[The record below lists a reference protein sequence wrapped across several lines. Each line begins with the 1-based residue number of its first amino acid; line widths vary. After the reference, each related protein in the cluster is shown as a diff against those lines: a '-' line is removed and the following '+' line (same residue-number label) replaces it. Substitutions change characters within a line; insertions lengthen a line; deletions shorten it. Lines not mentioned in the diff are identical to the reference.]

1 MAPLDRAFRQGKKSY
16 WFVSTALDGYLR
28 RVSRA
33 WSPATRGPRGGLRT
47 RRIVS
52 NALLCG
58 LVAAGSLTVVLA
70 PTTAGADQIGSLK
83 AQARAV
89 AQQLVQEQ
97 LQIDAYQQ
105 QYSVASAKVAAD
117 ARAIAQTGQQ
127 IDQDEQQFNGDTKKV
142 RELAINSYMNGGEL
156 TGSDAALFA
165 GNAEEVQSANEYDSI
180 ATGNI
185 DSALSALQSAQDA
198 LTARQAALAQQQ
210 SRDQS
215 DQTQQSSSLSQADAS
230 QRQMELVQSRVTGQL
245 ANALAAQASAED
257 AAAAKAVAAAQKVG
271 KRGPGHGA
279 PSGTGAPF
287 GAGAANGSGAGA
299 GATLGAP
306 AVSLPDP
313 ALNPFLQCVVQAESR
328 GNYQAVSPNGLYMGA
343 FQFSQ
348 PTWNLAALASAL
360 SILVNVPPNEASKA
374 EQDTLA
380 VTLFS
385 LDGQRPWLGDR
396 CS

>member
-1 MAPLDRAFRQGKKSY
+1 MH
-16 WFVSTALDGYLR
+16 
-28 RVSRA
+28 
-33 WSPATRGPRGGLRT
+33 T

-52 NALLCG
+52 NALLCA

-70 PTTAGADQIGSLK
+70 AKPAGADQVGSLT
-83 AQARAV
+83 AQARAI
-89 AQQLVQEQ
+89 AQTLVQEQ
-97 LQIDAYQQ
+97 LQVDAYQQ

-117 ARAIAQTGQQ
+117 AQAIAQTGQQ
-127 IDQDEQQFNGDTKKV
+127 ISQDEQQFNTDTGKV
-142 RELAINSYMNGGEL
+142 RDLAITSYMNGGEL

-165 GNAEEVQSANEYDSI
+165 GTSEEVQSANEYDSI

-185 DSALSALQSAQDA
+185 ETALDQLQTVQDA
-198 LTARQAALAQQQ
+198 LAAHQAALRQQQ

-215 DQTQQSSSLSQADAS
+215 DQTRQANDLSQADTS
-230 QRQMELVQSRVTGQL
+230 QRQMELEQSQITGQL
-245 ANALAAQASAED
+245 ATAVAAQGAAED
-257 AAAAKAVAAAQKVG
+257 AAAAEAVAAAQRAGRKG
-271 KRGPGHGA
+271 SGHGGPGRSGA
-279 PSGTGAPF
+279 GSGSGFGTGPGADGGVSA
-287 GAGAANGSGAGA
+287 GAGAAPGV
-299 GATLGAP
+299 P

-313 ALNPFLQCVVQAESR
+313 ALNPFLLCVVDAESR

-348 PTWNLAALASAL
+348 STWNLAALASAL

-380 VTLFS
+380 VTLYS
-385 LDGQRPWLGDR
+385 LDGERPWLGDR